1 MASAISYE
9 MVERACNDLAAAGE
23 KVTYLKVHEHL
34 GQGSTRIVTAHMRRW
49 REERA
54 TAGRNG
60 DDPLFKEWPEALVLR
75 ARSLFD
81 ALRDLSAEAATASI
95 EMVRTQMAL
104 KETELC
110 ARASDAE
117 ELREKAIDQL
127 RSEQAT
133 SSRLQAELDSVRGTL
148 EVQRASIEDLVGQRD
163 RMAGNEQALKE
174 RLALVQQEHE
184 THVRELG
191 ELARSERE
199 RLIEEVKTEQ
209 ERAAGEREH
218 LMQQTDRLRQD
229 YAAQVLELRNKLT
242 NAESKEARL
251 REQVAEANG
260 LNREQLSTIRQL
272 EVRVAESAETL
283 VQAQRELSALKQTQ
297 AADAARLQLLEA
309 QIVFLEKLS
318 TGEADRAKRA
328 EERLQEVTL
337 QRILQQGAVAP
348 DASPDTSR

>member
-1 MASAISYE
+1 MASAITYE
-9 MVERACNDLAAAGE
+9 MVEQACNDLQVAGE

-49 REERA
+49 REERM
-54 TAGRNG
+54 TAARNG
-60 DDPLFKEWPEALVLR
+60 EDPLFKEWPEALVLR

-81 ALRDLSAEAATASI
+81 ALRDLSQEAATASI
-95 EMVRTQMAL
+95 ETVRSQMAI
-104 KETELC
+104 KEAELC
-110 ARASDAE
+110 ARASEAE
-117 ELREKAIDQL
+117 EQREKALDQL

-133 SSRLQAELDSVRGTL
+133 STRLQAELDSVRGTL

-163 RMAGNEQALKE
+163 RMAANEQVLKE
-174 RLALVQQEHE
+174 RLTLVQQEHNA
-184 THVRELG
+184 HVRKLG
-191 ELARSERE
+191 EQARSERE
-199 RLIEEVKTEQ
+199 RLIEEVKKEQ

-229 YAAQVLELRNKLT
+229 YAAQVLELRNKLVSF
-242 NAESKEARL
+242 ESKEARL

-272 EVRVAESAETL
+272 EARVAESAETL

-309 QIVFLEKLS
+309 QLVFLEKLS
-318 TGEADRAKRA
+318 AGEADRAKRA

-337 QRILQQGAVAP
+337 QRILQQGPVAP
-348 DASPDTSR
+348 DAPPDTSR